1 MQCVLPSEVAK
12 IPPKIS
18 NQEVLLPQGHHNAWP
33 EGSQL
38 PLAFP
43 SHVPTEPGQPP
54 GVASA
59 KSTGVEKYVGSARA
73 TLTEKNHLALDRGRY
88 LNGVTHGARAKN
100 FRPYF
105 GAMIPG
111 HIARTDAQSQR
122 TNTATKPQ
130 RKTSA
135 V

>member
-12 IPPKIS
+12 IPPTKIS
-18 NQEVLLPQGHHNAWP
+18 NLEVLLPQGHHNAWP

-73 TLTEKNHLALDRGRY
+73 TLTEKSDLARELVEISEILVFLSFLDPGPPLALWGDNEVQCPELRSKLLHTSSRY
-88 LNGVTHGARAKN
+88 TIV
-100 FRPYF
+100 
-105 GAMIPG
+105 
-111 HIARTDAQSQR
+111 
-122 TNTATKPQ
+122 
-130 RKTSA
+130 
-135 V
+135 